1 MITLNTLLVSVLPLF
16 APNSNSG
23 SDWPQYNGPRHG
35 RTVAGTLGKRLWTEA
50 PPTPEW
56 TIETAAGFSSFTL
69 AADLAFTLVG
79 KDGEE
84 IVIALDA
91 RTGEEKWSF
100 ATEAVKYDR
109 GGGAGTEKNKGGDG
123 PRTSVSYED
132 GRVFAMTSTLHLY
145 CLDAKTGQRHWD
157 VDLIEDHEGR
167 NIMWQNAASPLLE
180 GGLVIVAGGGPGESL
195 LAFHQESGELC
206 WKTADERITHA
217 TPIIATIHGVRQVIF
232 YLRSGL
238 VALRPSDGEELWRIE
253 YPYRTSTAAS
263 PVVFEDV
270 VYCSAGYG
278 VGAGAFR
285 LSVEDGQW
293 SNESLWRKRNDH
305 MNHWST
311 PVCKEGFLYG
321 MFSFKDY
328 GDGPMKCVDIRTGE
342 EKWSRD
348 GFGPGN
354 CILVGDDLV
363 ALTDA
368 GEVVLV
374 ESTPEAYSEISRAP
388 FLEGKCW
395 STPTFA
401 DGDLFI
407 RSTTQGMRLDLS
419 AAK

>member
-1 MITLNTLLVSVLPLF
+1 MLNTLLLSSLALF
-16 APNSNSG
+16 PPTLTG
-23 SDWPQYNGPRHG
+23 CPDWPQYNGSGHD
-35 RTVAGTLGKRLWTEA
+35 RTVDQTIAKRLWSDS
-50 PPTPEW
+50 PPATEW
-56 TIETAAGFSSFTL
+56 TIATPAGFSSFTL
-69 AADLAFTLVG
+69 AEGLAYTLVERDG
-79 KDGEE
+79 KETA
-84 IVIALDA
+84 IALDA
-91 RTGEEKWSF
+91 ETGEETWAF
-100 ATEAVKYDR
+100 TTEKVKYD
-109 GGGAGTEKNKGGDG
+109 GGGGSGTENNRGGDG
-123 PRTSVSYED
+123 PRTCVSYQD
-132 GRVFAMTSTLHLY
+132 GRVFVMTSDLHLH
-145 CLDAKTGQRHWD
+145 CLDAKTGEGRWD
-157 VDLIEDHEGR
+157 VDLIADYEGR
-167 NIMWQNAASPLLE
+167 NITWQNAASPLLE
-180 GGLVIVAGGGPGESL
+180 GGLVIVGGGGEGQSL
-195 LAFHQESGELC
+195 LALHQENGQLC

-217 TPIIATIHGVRQVIF
+217 TPIATTIHGVRQVIF

-238 VALRPSDGEELWRIE
+238 VSVRPADGEELWRIE

-285 LSVEDGQW
+285 LSLEDGQW
-293 SNESLWRKRNDH
+293 SSESLWRKRNDH

-311 PVCKEGFLYG
+311 PVCKEGYLYG

-342 EKWSRD
+342 EKWSQD

-363 ALTDA
+363 ALTDS

-374 ESTPEAYSEISRAP
+374 ESTPKAYREISRAT

-419 AAK
+419 ADK